1 MTSRNWDIVCAFE
14 QMKARIAALSPA
26 EKELLKK
33 KLYTRRVTIDID
45 GYAPIWFCAA
55 ESESAERVPELIM

>member
-1 MTSRNWDIVCAFE
+1 MTSRSWDIVCAFE
-14 QMKARIAALSPA
+14 QMKARIAALSPE

-45 GYAPIWFCAA
+45 GYDPIWFYAA
-55 ESESAERVPELIM
+55 ESESDERVPELIM